1 LTVFSAG
8 TISTIDDDN
17 FTLQDNADTTKD
29 AQFQCSGI
37 STGTTR
43 TFTFPDSDGTLS
55 LIALAETLANKTLT
69 SPVLN
74 GTLSGTAFLDQDTMS
89 SDSAIAVASQQSIK
103 AYVDSQS
110 HSSLTEGFT
119 IAMAIAL

>member
-1 LTVFSAG
+1 MTDDDPATLAG
-8 TISTIDDDN
+8 T
-17 FTLQDNADTTKD
+17 
-29 AQFQCSGI
+29 
-37 STGTTR
+37 
-43 TFTFPDSDGTLS
+43 
-55 LIALAETLANKTLT
+55 ETLAAKTLT